1 MGIHLFISQVRT
13 NSAHVPYFSRRL
25 KFSNHRFVSGICVV
39 YTLRVNISVAAPKM
53 KDDLGWSEYEKGLV
67 LVSID
72 RFLVHTAS
80 LTFCVAFQS
89 AFYWGYSL
97 GQIPASWIIQRY
109 GAKWIFGFR
118 YRHFLVLHSFSL
130 TELP

>member
-1 MGIHLFISQVRT
+1 
-13 NSAHVPYFSRRL
+13 
-25 KFSNHRFVSGICVV
+25 
-39 YTLRVNISVAAPKM
+39 M

-67 LVSID
+67 LVSRDLLLFHI
-72 RFLVHTAS
+72 AP

-118 YRHFLVLHSFSL
+118 YSYFFALFL
-130 TELP
+130 